1 MDKLLMLNIL
11 LSQFNYEYNSEYKNL
26 SDEEKKYI
34 DYVDECLKE
43 TDEKFSDACTKAM
56 LFILDASN
64 RLGTDK
70 ELTNEEATKEKE
82 EVLNGFNQEDKN
94 RLELFMYA
102 CIQVMGI
109 YSEERIAERKM
120 AKEKSLVKKFEYN
133 NDYKG

>member
-34 DYVDECLKE
+34 DYVDECLRE
-43 TDEKFSDACTKAM
+43 TDEKFSHACTKAM
-56 LFILDASN
+56 IFILDASN

-70 ELTNEEATKEKE
+70 ELTNEEATLQKED
-82 EVLNGFNQEDKN
+82 VLNGFNQEDKD

-102 CIQVMGI
+102 CIQIIGI
-109 YSEERIAERKM
+109 YSEERIQERREQKN
-120 AKEKSLVKKFEYN
+120 KSLIKDTKN
-133 NDYKG
+133 R

>member
-70 ELTNEEATKEKE
+70 ELTNEEATLQKE
-82 EVLNGFNQEDKN
+82 EVLNGFNQEDKD

-102 CIQVMGI
+102 CI
-109 YSEERIAERKM
+109 
-120 AKEKSLVKKFEYN
+120 
-133 NDYKG
+133 

>member
-56 LFILDASN
+56 LFILEASN

-70 ELTNEEATKEKE
+70 ELTNEEATLQKE
-82 EVLNGFNQEDKN
+82 EVLNGFNQEDKD

-102 CIQVMGI
+102 CIQIIGI
-109 YSEERIAERKM
+109 YSEERIQERREQKN
-120 AKEKSLVKKFEYN
+120 KSLIKDTKN
-133 NDYKG
+133 R

>member
-70 ELTNEEATKEKE
+70 ELTNEDATKEKE
-82 EVLNGFNQEDKN
+82 DVLNGFNQEDKN

-109 YSEERIAERKM
+109 YSEERIAERREQKN
-120 AKEKSLVKKFEYN
+120 KSLIKDTKN
-133 NDYKG
+133 R

>member
-1 MDKLLMLNIL
+1 MKTIDIKE
-11 LSQFNYEYNSEYKNL
+11 SNYEYNSEYKNL

-70 ELTNEEATKEKE
+70 ELTNEEATLQKE
-82 EVLNGFNQEDKN
+82 EVLNGFNQEDKD

-102 CIQVMGI
+102 CIQIIGI
-109 YSEERIAERKM
+109 YSEERIQERREQKN
-120 AKEKSLVKKFEYN
+120 KSLIKDTKN
-133 NDYKG
+133 R

>member
-70 ELTNEEATKEKE
+70 ELTNEEATLHKE
-82 EVLNGFNQEDKN
+82 EVLNGFNQEDKD

-102 CIQVMGI
+102 CIQIIGI
-109 YSEERIAERKM
+109 YSEERNQERREQKN
-120 AKEKSLVKKFEYN
+120 KLLIKDTKN
-133 NDYKG
+133 R

>member
-82 EVLNGFNQEDKN
+82 EVLNGFNQEDKD

-120 AKEKSLVKKFEYN
+120 AKEKSLVKKSEYN

>member
-26 SDEEKKYI
+26 RDEEKKYI

-56 LFILDASN
+56 LFILDVSN

-70 ELTNEEATKEKE
+70 ELTNEEATLRKE
-82 EVLNGFNQEDKN
+82 EVLNGFNQEDKD

-102 CIQVMGI
+102 CIQIIGI
-109 YSEERIAERKM
+109 YSEERIQERREQKN
-120 AKEKSLVKKFEYN
+120 KSLIKDTKN
-133 NDYKG
+133 R

>member
-11 LSQFNYEYNSEYKNL
+11 LSQFNYKYNSEYKNL

-56 LFILDASN
+56 LFILDVYN

-70 ELTNEEATKEKE
+70 ELTNEEATLQKE
-82 EVLNGFNQEDKN
+82 EVLNEFNQEDKD

-102 CIQVMGI
+102 CIQIIGI
-109 YSEERIAERKM
+109 YSEERIQERREQKN
-120 AKEKSLVKKFEYN
+120 KSLIKDTKN
-133 NDYKG
+133 R

>member
-1 MDKLLMLNIL
+1 MDKLLMLNVL

-70 ELTNEEATKEKE
+70 ELTNEEATLQKE
-82 EVLNGFNQEDKN
+82 EVLNGFNQEDKD

-102 CIQVMGI
+102 CIQIIGI
-109 YSEERIAERKM
+109 YSEERIQERREK
-120 AKEKSLVKKFEYN
+120 KNKSLIKDTKN
-133 NDYKG
+133 R

>member
-82 EVLNGFNQEDKN
+82 DVLNGFNQEDKN

-120 AKEKSLVKKFEYN
+120 AKEKSLVKKSEYN

>member
-1 MDKLLMLNIL
+1 MNKFLMLNVL
-11 LSQFNYEYNSEYKNL
+11 LRQFNYEYNSEYKNL

-70 ELTNEEATKEKE
+70 ELTNEEATLQKE
-82 EVLNGFNQEDKN
+82 EVLNGFNQEDKD

-102 CIQVMGI
+102 CIQIIGI
-109 YSEERIAERKM
+109 YSEERIQERREQKN
-120 AKEKSLVKKFEYN
+120 KSLIKDTKN
-133 NDYKG
+133 R

>member
-70 ELTNEEATKEKE
+70 ELTNEEATLRKE
-82 EVLNGFNQEDKN
+82 EVLNGFNQEDKD
-94 RLELFMYA
+94 RLELLCMLVFKLLVY
-102 CIQVMGI
+102 IVRKEFKK
-109 YSEERIAERKM
+109 EE
-120 AKEKSLVKKFEYN
+120 SKKTSH
-133 NDYKG
+133 

>member
-56 LFILDASN
+56 LFILEASN

-70 ELTNEEATKEKE
+70 ELTNEEATLRKE
-82 EVLNGFNQEDKN
+82 EVLNGFNQEDKD

-102 CIQVMGI
+102 CIQTMGI
-109 YSEERIAERKM
+109 YSEESIEKRKT
-120 AKEKSLVKKFEYN
+120 KEKQNKI
-133 NDYKG
+133 

>member
-82 EVLNGFNQEDKN
+82 DVLNGFNQEDKN

-109 YSEERIAERKM
+109 YSEERITERKM

>member
-1 MDKLLMLNIL
+1 MKTIDIKE
-11 LSQFNYEYNSEYKNL
+11 SNYEYNSEYKNL

-70 ELTNEEATKEKE
+70 ELTNEEATLQKE
-82 EVLNGFNQEDKN
+82 EILNGFNQEDKD

-102 CIQVMGI
+102 CIQIIGI
-109 YSEERIAERKM
+109 YSEERIQERREQKN
-120 AKEKSLVKKFEYN
+120 KSLIKDTKN
-133 NDYKG
+133 R

>member
-1 MDKLLMLNIL
+1 MDKFLMLNIL

-56 LFILDASN
+56 LFILDAASK
-64 RLGTDK
+64 LGTDK

-82 EVLNGFNQEDKN
+82 EVLNGFNQEDKD

-102 CIQVMGI
+102 CIQIIGI
-109 YSEERIAERKM
+109 YSEKRIQERREQKN
-120 AKEKSLVKKFEYN
+120 KSLIKDTKN
-133 NDYKG
+133 R